1 MNEISVSI
9 TKKNLNKIIHYAQA
23 AYDEHKAEIGGMA
36 VCVKG
41 EDNEWTIED
50 PIILKQD
57 ITATNCALDKEE
69 LSSYYL
75 DVNNNKKYK
84 KKDWRFLWWHS
95 HHMMDSFWSGTDLNA
110 IDEFN
115 EGDLSFA
122 LVVNLKGDYLVRA
135 SAWNVGMHMDMDL
148 TILGETVS
156 SVPKK
161 ILEEVNDKCSTRTF
175 VNNYN
180 YKSSYNN
187 SNQLAMLNT
196 SLPGKDTKGSFNE
209 TFYTAKE
216 EKAFTNA
223 WTKLVDL
230 IEGEF
235 TDVCS
240 GAKTIPQLKKELA
253 RANGKLAEAKLGM
266 RIDYSSIETVNDIM
280 TIQAYETIE
289 VDEKY
294 LSLHNTLMLDAD
306 DYYSWNWSYG
316 LGRRYN

>member
-9 TKKNLNKIIHYAQA
+9 NKKNLNKIIHYAQA
-23 AYDEHKAEIGGMA
+23 AYEEHKAEIGGMA

-41 EDNEWTIED
+41 EDNEWIIED

-57 ITATNCALDKEE
+57 ITGTNCALDKEE

-148 TILGETVS
+148 NILGETIS

-161 ILEEVNDKCSTRTF
+161 IIEEVNDKCSTRTF
-175 VNNYN
+175 VNNY
-180 YKSSYNN
+180 SYGKNN
-187 SNQLAMLNT
+187 NQLAILSP
-196 SLPGKDTKGSFNE
+196 SLPN
-209 TFYTAKE
+209 KE
-216 EKAFTNA
+216 EENFTNA
-223 WTKLVDL
+223 WLKLVDL
-230 IEGEF
+230 IEEIF
-235 TDVCS
+235 SEVCNGTKS
-240 GAKTIPQLKKELA
+240 IPELKKELA
-253 RANGKLAEAKLGM
+253 RANGKLTANKMGM
-266 RIDYSSIETVNDIM
+266 RIQYSDINTVNDVM
-280 TIQAYETIE
+280 TMQAYETIE
-289 VDEKY
+289 VDKKY
-294 LSLHNTLMLDAD
+294 ETIHDTLMLEAAD
-306 DYYSWNWSYG
+306 HYSWNWSYG

>member
-9 TKKNLNKIIHYAQA
+9 NKKNLNKIIHYAQA
-23 AYDEHKAEIGGMA
+23 AYEEHKAEIGGMA

-41 EDNEWTIED
+41 EDNEWIIKD

-57 ITATNCALDKEE
+57 ITGTNCALDKEE

-148 TILGETVS
+148 NILGETIS

-161 ILEEVNDKCSTRTF
+161 IIEEVNDKCSTRTF
-175 VNNYN
+175 VNNY
-180 YKSSYNN
+180 SYGKNN
-187 SNQLAMLNT
+187 NQLAILSP
-196 SLPGKDTKGSFNE
+196 SLPD
-209 TFYTAKE
+209 KE
-216 EKAFTNA
+216 EEKFTNA
-223 WTKLVDL
+223 WLKLVDL
-230 IEGEF
+230 IEEVF
-235 TDVCS
+235 SEVCS
-240 GAKTIPQLKKELA
+240 GTKSIPELKQELA
-253 RANGKLAEAKLGM
+253 RANGKLTASKIGM
-266 RIDYSSIETVNDIM
+266 RIQYSDINTVNDVM

-289 VDEKY
+289 VDKKY
-294 LSLHNTLMLDAD
+294 ETIHDTLMLEAAD
-306 DYYSWNWSYG
+306 HYSWNWSYG